1 MDEPNPVFCQP
12 WNFGVAR
19 KLTTTPHSQ
28 PMTDSIVTIAGGR
41 TITARFT
48 DGTTAEVFLR
58 QVPIRL
64 LPKYLAA
71 LDDEPAL
78 LELVADKPAGWADN
92 LTVES
97 HVELVAASEA
107 LNSDTFFA
115 WLTRRVKRQESLAPG
130 SSGELGKAL
139 LSGSK
144 IG

>member
-1 MDEPNPVFCQP
+1 
-12 WNFGVAR
+12 
-19 KLTTTPHSQ
+19 
-28 PMTDSIVTIAGGR
+28 MTDSIATITGGR
-41 TITARFT
+41 TMQARYT
-48 DGTTAEVFLR
+48 DGTGGEVFLR

-71 LDDEPAL
+71 LDDEPAM
-78 LELVADKPAGWADN
+78 LELVADKPTGWADK
-92 LTVES
+92 LTIES
-97 HVELVAASEA
+97 HTELVAASEA

-130 SSGELGKAL
+130 SSGELGKAV